1 MEIYLIRHTEPHIE
15 KGICYGQSDLEVA
28 DTFFAEV
35 ENIRQRLPSGIEE
48 VYSSPSKRCRVLAA
62 ELFPSHTI
70 QYDDRLKELNFGE
83 WEMQCWNEIDK
94 VELSEWMAD
103 FVTVAPPGGESYA
116 QLYERVTDFFY
127 SLMEV
132 KKLAIVS
139 HGGVIRSILS
149 HIKNL
154 PLQKSFEVFS
164 IGYGCVIGLFF
175 RDSNYTYQIF

>member
-1 MEIYLIRHTEPHIE
+1 MEIYLIRHTAPHIE
-15 KGICYGQSDLEVA
+15 KGICYGKSDIEVA

-35 ENIRQRLPSGIEE
+35 ENIRQRLPCGIEK
-48 VYSSPSKRCRVLAA
+48 VYSSPSKRCMVLAE

-83 WEMQCWNEIDK
+83 WEMQLWNEIDK
-94 VELSEWMAD
+94 TELSKWMAD
-103 FVTVAPPGGESYA
+103 FVTVATPGGESYM
-116 QLYERVTDFFY
+116 QLHERVTDFFH
-127 SLMEV
+127 SLTEV

-149 HIKNL
+149 HVNNLSLKN
-154 PLQKSFEVFS
+154 SFDAFS

-175 RDSNYTYQIF
+175 KDGKYTHQIL